1 MRVSTWVLNIGAAGP
16 CPSPDDLDETAAA
29 LRPSFSPPE
38 VFASRACRVAA
49 ASASP
54 YSLLMEHQAP
64 AEAPA
69 ACPRCGQVAGSC
81 ICDTIAP
88 IDNRIELVILQHPRE
103 QSRPL
108 GTARL
113 AALHFR
119 KATLKIGLSWPSLGR
134 VLGGDADP
142 HRFAIL
148 YLGSARVAQLAPG
161 RDVVVL
167 NRKGEPERD
176 QDAIL
181 RDIEGVVLLD
191 GNWSEAKA
199 LWWRNPWM
207 LKCRRVILRAPRAS
221 RYGSL
226 RRAPRRDELS
236 TIEAAAMLVSR
247 LEGRPEIE
255 TALIASFERLLAR
268 NARGSSQSLS

>member
-1 MRVSTWVLNIGAAGP
+1 
-16 CPSPDDLDETAAA
+16 
-29 LRPSFSPPE
+29 
-38 VFASRACRVAA
+38 
-49 ASASP
+49 
-54 YSLLMEHQAP
+54 MEHQAP
-64 AEAPA
+64 LA
-69 ACPRCGQVAGSC
+69 ADVECPRCHKPRALCV
-81 ICDTIAP
+81 CDGIVP
-88 IDNRIELVILQHPRE
+88 LDNRIQVLILQHPQE
-103 QSRPL
+103 QDRAL

-113 AALHFR
+113 TALHFR
-119 KATLKIGLSWPSLGR
+119 HAILKVGLSWPSLTKILGR
-134 VLGGDADP
+134 PTDP
-142 HRFAIL
+142 QRWAIL
-148 YLGSARVAQLAPG
+148 YLGSAKAATLAPD
-161 RDVVVL
+161 REVVVL

-207 LKCRRVILRAPRAS
+207 LKCRRMILRAPRAS
-221 RYGSL
+221 RYGML

-268 NARGSSQSLS
+268 NARG